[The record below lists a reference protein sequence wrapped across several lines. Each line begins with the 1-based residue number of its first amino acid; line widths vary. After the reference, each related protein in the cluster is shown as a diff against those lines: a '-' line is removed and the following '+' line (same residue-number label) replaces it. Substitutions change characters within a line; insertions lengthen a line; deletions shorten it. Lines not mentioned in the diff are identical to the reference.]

1 MTRIRSFLRFAA
13 AFSLTNAMLTVAVR
27 ASDVTG
33 GNFSSSAAALQNFI
47 TGTPTK
53 IISIIAIVIAGLA
66 LIFGEDLGVMAKR
79 LLMVVIA
86 IAQILG
92 ATSIAGNFFGSSA
105 ALAL

>member
-1 MTRIRSFLRFAA
+1 MSRYRIYLNFAVAFGVAFLMSAVAA
-13 AFSLTNAMLTVAVR
+13 H
-27 ASDVTG
+27 ASDTTG
-33 GNFSSSAAALQNFI
+33 GSFSSSANQLQGFI

-86 IAQILG
+86 IALILG